1 MAQSFSTETKRSAP
15 YMTAMRIANTVRLLD
30 AEGTFGNAL
39 REAMRMQK
47 VTEDELAEYTGNSV
61 KTISRYK
68 NNPDARPDLA
78 TVTLLCLALKLEPE
92 ISDVLLKFS
101 GNLIPYDPDITF
113 CRELIREKHTYSI
126 DQIDQYLVE
135 QGASPLSKRNT
146 LAQ

>member
-15 YMTAMRIANTVRLLD
+15 YMNARRIANTVRLLD

-39 REAMRMQK
+39 REAMRMQ
-47 VTEDELAEYTGNSV
+47 
-61 KTISRYK
+61 K

-101 GNLIPYDPDITF
+101 GNLIPYDPDVTF

-126 DQIDQYLVE
+126 DQIDHYLVE

>member
-1 MAQSFSTETKRSAP
+1 MNAR
-15 YMTAMRIANTVRLLD
+15 RIANTVRLLD

-47 VTEDELAEYTGNSV
+47 VTEDELAEYTGISV

-101 GNLIPYDPDITF
+101 GNLIPYDPDVTF